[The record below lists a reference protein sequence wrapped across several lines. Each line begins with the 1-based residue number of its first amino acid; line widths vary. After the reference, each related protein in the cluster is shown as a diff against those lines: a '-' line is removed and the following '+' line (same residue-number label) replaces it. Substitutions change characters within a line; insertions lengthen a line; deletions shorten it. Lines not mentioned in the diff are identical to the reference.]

1 MVLTV
6 VFITGGFVIDAGP
19 LHVSAHRHVP
29 PLVLA
34 VLAYAVA
41 VRQGRES
48 VTGADA
54 ALSSFIERHATAIVI
69 ALSAAAAGVGVA
81 FGTYVA
87 SGADSSGYIS
97 QARLLAHGDLAVHV
111 PLASRVH
118 WPSPEW
124 TFAPLGYRPGLHA
137 AEIVPTYPPGLP
149 LVMALMT
156 MAAGESGPFLV
167 GPLFAAVTVLGTYWL
182 GRRLHTRTAGV
193 VAAALVATS
202 PVLLSQVVQQMSDI
216 PSTALWALAL
226 LAALSVRP
234 LAAGMLSGVAV
245 LMRPSLLPIAGAVA
259 LVLTIWSDRAPASR
273 HAIAARLFRF
283 GAAMLPGLAALAW
296 IQWRLYGHP
305 LASGHGT
312 FAELF
317 AAANVLPNIRDYA
330 MRVVTGEA
338 PALALITASAATLV
352 VRRGASAGRHS
363 PPSREALRRGLAVAL
378 AEADQTSPTLMPSV
392 TVMPS
397 ARIAG
402 IVALPVL
409 AVYLA
414 YGVFP
419 DWAYLRFLLPIWPAA
434 LAAAGAV
441 VVSATLR
448 LPSTLRT
455 QILLVALTAVCARNV
470 VTARHEGSFTLQIDA
485 SRYGTAGRYLD
496 AALPADAVIV
506 TSQHSGSAQYYTG
519 RPVLRWDSLH
529 VGLDEAVEA
538 LARLGRP
545 SVILVED
552 WEEPALGQK
561 FPASTL
567 ARLDWPARA
576 DFGWPT
582 HVRLYDPTD
591 RGRPTG
597 RPPDRLP

>member
-1 MVLTV
+1 LLS
-6 VFITGGFVIDAGP
+6 G
-19 LHVSAHRHVP
+19 
-29 PLVLA
+29 LA
-34 VLAYAVA
+34 VLV
-41 VRQGRES
+41 
-48 VTGADA
+48 
-54 ALSSFIERHATAIVI
+54 
-69 ALSAAAAGVGVA
+69 
-81 FGTYVA
+81 
-87 SGADSSGYIS
+87 
-97 QARLLAHGDLAVHV
+97 
-111 PLASRVH
+111 
-118 WPSPEW
+118 
-124 TFAPLGYRPGLHA
+124 
-137 AEIVPTYPPGLP
+137 
-149 LVMALMT
+149 
-156 MAAGESGPFLV
+156 
-167 GPLFAAVTVLGTYWL
+167 
-182 GRRLHTRTAGV
+182 
-193 VAAALVATS
+193 
-202 PVLLSQVVQQMSDI
+202 
-216 PSTALWALAL
+216 
-226 LAALSVRP
+226 
-234 LAAGMLSGVAV
+234 
-245 LMRPSLLPIAGAVA
+245 RPSLLPLAGAVA
-259 LVLTIWSDRAPASR
+259 LVLMIWSDRAPASR
-273 HAIAARLFRF
+273 HAIAARAFRF
-283 GAAMLPGLAALAW
+283 GAAMLPGIATLAW

-317 AAANVLPNIRDYA
+317 AIANILPNIRDYT
-330 MRVVTGEA
+330 MRVVTGET
-338 PALALITASAATLV
+338 PALALVAVSLV
-352 VRRGASAGRHS
+352 ILV
-363 PPSREALRRGLAVAL
+363 LRRDRPAGLQ
-378 AEADQTSPTLMPSV
+378 DKTRPTLSSHGRPTLSSQSK
-392 TVMPS
+392 TRPTLPPPALMPS

-402 IVALPVL
+402 IVAIPVL

-441 VVSATLR
+441 VVNATLR
-448 LPSTLRT
+448 WPSTLRT

-470 VTARHEGSFTLQIDA
+470 VTARHEGAFTLQIDA

-529 VGLDEAVEA
+529 IGLDEAVDE

-552 WEEPALGQK
+552 WEEPALRQK

-582 HVRLYDPTD
+582 PVRLYDPSD
-591 RGRPTG
+591 LGRPTG